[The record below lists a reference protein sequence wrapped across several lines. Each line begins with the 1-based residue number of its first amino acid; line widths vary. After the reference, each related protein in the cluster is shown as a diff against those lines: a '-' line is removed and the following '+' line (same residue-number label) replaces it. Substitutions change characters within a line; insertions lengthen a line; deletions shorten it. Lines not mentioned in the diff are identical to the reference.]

1 MAVGF
6 NQKVV
11 GGINILTVLTL
22 ETGGKRLM
30 KPGTILIVKVG

>member
-6 NQKVV
+6 NRMSV
-11 GGINILTVLTL
+11 GGINILAILTL
-22 ETGGKRLM
+22 KTGGKRLM